1 MKRREVI
8 TRRGGRVAACSADPI
23 EMGLLKM
30 NQMNRSAAL
39 LGKFKKYPFGLWL
52 FSRAICIKAPYFSTI
67 RPTFTTLEPGRGEA
81 KFKKRRAVINHLGT
95 VHAIAMANLCE
106 LVAGTTLEITLPD
119 THRWIPKSM
128 KINYLA
134 KATTDVRART
144 ALDLATWPEAGSVNV
159 RVEVVNTENANVA
172 TADIEM
178 YISRRK

>member
-1 MKRREVI
+1 
-8 TRRGGRVAACSADPI
+8 
-23 EMGLLKM
+23 MGLVNM

-52 FSRAICIKAPYFSTI
+52 FSRTICIKAPYFSTI

-81 KFKKRRAVINHLGT
+81 KFQKRRAVLNHL
-95 VHAIAMANLCE
+95 AIAMANLCE
-106 LVAGTTLEITLPD
+106 LVAGTTLEITLPG

-134 KATTDVRART
+134 KATTDVHART
-144 ALDLATWPEAGSVNV
+144 AIDLATWPEAGSVNV